1 MASDSAPT
9 PLTSL
14 TREQLKKAL
23 STLSQPSYRSDQIIR
38 WLYQRGASSY
48 DQMTDLP
55 KSLRE
60 QLAEI
65 HPLQAP
71 AMVDRQISSD
81 GTRKY
86 LLSFSDGALVETVGI
101 PSRDNRLTVCF
112 STQVGCPMGC
122 VFCATGY
129 EGFTRNL
136 SCGEILQQLTLVQDD
151 FGRRITNLVAMGQGE
166 PFLNFDAV
174 AEALAIVNSKK
185 GLNIGARKITVST
198 CGIISGIQ
206 KFAEIDKQY
215 TMAVSLH
222 AARQSVRDLIM
233 PHAASQSLA
242 KLKQALIDYLEA
254 TNRRVTIEY
263 TLIDG
268 MNDSNKDLSALL
280 SFLDGLLCHVNLIP
294 LNKVEDSPF
303 QPSQDGVIER
313 WLEAITAQGVEATIR
328 HSKGQDIFGA
338 CGQLKNHRR

>member
-14 TREQLKKAL
+14 TREQLKETL
-23 STLSQPSYRSDQIIR
+23 STIGQPSYRSDQIIR

-71 AMVDRQISSD
+71 SMVDRQISSD

-174 AEALAIVNSKK
+174 AEALAIANSKK

-233 PHAASQSLA
+233 PHAASQPLA
-242 KLKQALIDYLEA
+242 KLKQALID
-254 TNRRVTIEY
+254 
-263 TLIDG
+263 G
-268 MNDSNKDLSALL
+268 MNDSDKDLSALL
-280 SFLDGLLCHVNLIP
+280 SFLSGLLCHVNLIP

-313 WLEAITAQGVEATIR
+313 WLEAITARGVEATIR

>member
-14 TREQLKKAL
+14 TREQLKEAL

-71 AMVDRQISSD
+71 AMVDSQISSD

-174 AEALAIVNSKK
+174 AEALAIANSKK

-233 PHAASQSLA
+233 PHAASQPLA

-313 WLEAITAQGVEATIR
+313 WLEAITAQGAEATIR

>member
-14 TREQLKKAL
+14 TREQLKETL
-23 STLSQPSYRSDQIIR
+23 STIGQPSYRSDQIIR

-48 DQMTDLP
+48 GQMTDLP

-71 AMVDRQISSD
+71 SMVDRQISSD

-174 AEALAIVNSKK
+174 AEALAIANSKK

-233 PHAASQSLA
+233 PHAASQPLA

-268 MNDSNKDLSALL
+268 MNDSDKDLSALL
-280 SFLDGLLCHVNLIP
+280 SFLSGLLCHVNLIP

-313 WLEAITAQGVEATIR
+313 WLEAITARGVEATIR

>member
-14 TREQLKKAL
+14 TREQLKEAL
-23 STLSQPSYRSDQIIR
+23 STIGQPSYRSDQIIR

-71 AMVDRQISSD
+71 SMVDRQISSD

-174 AEALAIVNSKK
+174 AEALAIANSKK

-233 PHAASQSLA
+233 PHAASQPLA

-268 MNDSNKDLSALL
+268 MNDSDKDLSALL
-280 SFLDGLLCHVNLIP
+280 SFLSGPLCHVNLIP

-303 QPSQDGVIER
+303 QPSHDGIIER
-313 WLEAITAQGVEATIR
+313 WLEAITARGVEATIR

>member
-14 TREQLKKAL
+14 TREQLKETL
-23 STLSQPSYRSDQIIR
+23 STIGQPSYRSDQIIR

-71 AMVDRQISSD
+71 SMVDRQISSD

-174 AEALAIVNSKK
+174 AEALAIANSKK

-233 PHAASQSLA
+233 PHAASQPLA

-268 MNDSNKDLSALL
+268 MNDSDKDLSALL
-280 SFLDGLLCHVNLIP
+280 SFLSGLLCHVNLIP

-313 WLEAITAQGVEATIR
+313 WLEAITARGVEATIR

-338 CGQLKNHRR
+338 CGQLKNHRL

>member
-14 TREQLKKAL
+14 TREQLKETL
-23 STLSQPSYRSDQIIR
+23 STIGQPSYRSDQIIR

-71 AMVDRQISSD
+71 SMVDRQISSD

-174 AEALAIVNSKK
+174 AEALAIANSKK

-233 PHAASQSLA
+233 PHAASQPLA

-268 MNDSNKDLSALL
+268 MNDSDKDLSALL
-280 SFLDGLLCHVNLIP
+280 SFLSGLLCHVNLIP

-313 WLEAITAQGVEATIR
+313 WLEAITARGVEATIR

-338 CGQLKNHRR
+338 CGQLKNHCR

>member
-14 TREQLKKAL
+14 TREQLKEAL
-23 STLSQPSYRSDQIIR
+23 STIGQPSYRSDQIIR

-71 AMVDRQISSD
+71 SMVDRQISSD

-151 FGRRITNLVAMGQGE
+151 FGQRITNLVAMGQGE

-174 AEALAIVNSKK
+174 AEALAIANSKK

-233 PHAASQSLA
+233 PHAASQPLA

-268 MNDSNKDLSALL
+268 MNDSDKDLSALL
-280 SFLDGLLCHVNLIP
+280 SFLSGLLCHVNLIP

-303 QPSQDGVIER
+303 QPSHDGIIER
-313 WLEAITAQGVEATIR
+313 WLEAITARGVEASVR